1 MLCFQV
7 LLDTP
12 ETELEPIV
20 DRLLDVMLGPEPL
33 SVPSATAAASAVTN
47 GTTSSTDGATLSVA
61 SAIVGPA
68 HSRKT
73 SRQQETLSRAELK
86 SVIFSDDNRRT
97 FSETI
102 QAVYTDGCAH
112 YDWEQTWL
120 CGAITVP
127 TLLERHVGI
136 ARLKHPA
143 NLGPQVLSSQYF
155 GENLLSFF
163 MNLFFCGL
171 HC

>member
-1 MLCFQV
+1 M
-7 LLDTP
+7 
-12 ETELEPIV
+12 
-20 DRLLDVMLGPEPL
+20 RSRGRSSL
-33 SVPSATAAASAVTN
+33 STAVHFHQALFWI
-47 GTTSSTDGATLSVA
+47 SSTVVILPWAVA

-143 NLGPQVLSSQYF
+143 NLGPQVLSQYSLK
-155 GENLLSFF
+155 NLLSFSI
-163 MNLFFCGL
+163 NLSFYGL
-171 HC
+171 NC